1 MDSIEIKGYK
11 SFKHLTISLR
21 KINIL
26 IGSNGSG
33 KSNFLSFFEFLNAL
47 YETKL
52 GQYVAL
58 RGGTEKFLFEG
69 SKNTQTISARVNL
82 GRNRYSFNIQ
92 EGDGN
97 FIFLKESLG
106 YCSPKGYI
114 NNDYDISDNGKE
126 ANIASYDGLQRGAYI
141 RKYLASIKKYH
152 FHDTGLTSPFT
163 KTCNI
168 HNDRYFLY
176 RNGEN
181 LAAFLYYIR
190 EDNPISY
197 KKIRKVI
204 QSVAP
209 YFHDFY
215 FQPDQNGNIRLQWN
229 DRYSENVYGPNDLSD
244 GTVRFIALATLFLQP
259 HLPSVII
266 IDEPELGLH
275 PFAIQKL
282 SGLIHSTASKG
293 TQVIVA
299 TQSAQLISHFMPE
312 DIITV
317 NQIDGASIMNR
328 LNSKELHIWL
338 DDYSLGELWKQNIL
352 KGGQPR

>member
-11 SFKHLTISLR
+11 SFKHLVVPLR

-47 YETKL
+47 YEKKL

-58 RGGTEKFLFEG
+58 RGGTDKFLFEG
-69 SKNTQTISARVNL
+69 SKTTQVISAKVSL
-82 GRNRYSFNIQ
+82 GRNRYSFEIQ
-92 EGDGN
+92 EGDGS
-97 FIFLKESLG
+97 FIFLKEAIG
-106 YCSPKGYI
+106 YRSYKGYI
-114 NNDYDISDNGKE
+114 NDDYDISDNGKE
-126 ANIASYDGLQRGAYI
+126 ANIATYDGLQRGEYI
-141 RKYLASIKKYH
+141 KAYLADIKKYH

-168 HNDRYFLY
+168 YNDKYFLY

-181 LAAFLYYIR
+181 IASFLYNIR
-190 EDNPISY
+190 EENPISY
-197 KKIRKVI
+197 KKIIRVI

-215 FQPDQNGNIRLQWN
+215 FRPDINGNIRLQWN
-229 DRYSENVYGPNDLSD
+229 DKYSENVYGPTDLSD

-282 SGLIHSTASKG
+282 SGLIQSVASKE

-299 TQSAQLISHFMPE
+299 TQSAQLISHFQPE
-312 DIITV
+312 DILTV
-317 NQIDGASIMNR
+317 NQMEGTSIMRR
-328 LNSKELHIWL
+328 LDSTELHEWL
-338 DDYSLGELWKQNIL
+338 DDYSLGDLWKQNIL